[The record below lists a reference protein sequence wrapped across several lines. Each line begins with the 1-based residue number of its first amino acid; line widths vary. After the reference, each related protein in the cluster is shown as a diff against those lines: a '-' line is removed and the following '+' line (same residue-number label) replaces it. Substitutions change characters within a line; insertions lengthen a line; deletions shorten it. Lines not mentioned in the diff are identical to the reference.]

1 MCEKIREGKVLS
13 PSSDGDI
20 DEGFPT
26 DWEPVKKTKKKK
38 RSKSKVCLTCGQN
51 IVKNK
56 KRDALS
62 YKNTYHQLRTKEYCK
77 EHERVYSDHSCK
89 PSWCGD
95 CGYLMKYEIIIKYD
109 K

>member
-56 KRDALS
+56 KRGAFT
-62 YKNTYHQLRTKEYCK
+62 YKDTYHQSRAKEYCK
-77 EHERVYSDHSCK
+77 EHERVYSNHSCK

-95 CGYLMKYEIIIKYD
+95 CGYLIKYEIVIKYD